1 MSTFYRTLQL
11 DTQLVIL
18 SSTAVLCNTVDKS
31 KRQEFLVQ
39 VITTGTVGDS
49 WVAAVA
55 SATSSNTSTTIVLL
69 LPHLQHCLLTTTM
82 STATLGWQPLLLG
95 GAAVSLV
102 WTQKLWLSLPP
113 VVQLLQIL
121 PQKLAVAWALLVLI
135 YLLEGE
141 IILEMCQ
148 AVDPVA

>member
-18 SSTAVLCNTVDKS
+18 SSTAVLCNTVEKS
-31 KRQEFLVQ
+31 KRQEFPVQ

-49 WVAAVA
+49 WVAAAA
-55 SATSSNTSTTIVLL
+55 SATSFKTSTTTTASSTTLSTT
-69 LPHLQHCLLTTTM
+69 TTTM

-102 WTQKLWLSLPP
+102 
-113 VVQLLQIL
+113 
-121 PQKLAVAWALLVLI
+121 
-135 YLLEGE
+135 
-141 IILEMCQ
+141 
-148 AVDPVA
+148 